1 MYDLLDDRNTYS
13 VNLWRLDNDGNVWL
27 IRRANGRIK
36 SGGDNVYDEEDNNSK
51 QSTDN
56 AVENY
61 AEVVLSEDPFVVD
74 RSQGCAT
81 TIVLPR
87 CISTEDLIFVSDKC
101 PSLKVVAVFD
111 TYDGDVGC
119 AISDLLAKWKKLEV
133 LKLDGCLN
141 LDLVLIIDEIGLNCK
156 NFVELC
162 VINTDINQ
170 SAASAIVSNLSTIKR
185 LVLDRT
191 NLEKVN
197 LVLILRGCKEL
208 ELLYVRDCVGFDKD
222 DGEILMFA
230 SEIKDFRC
238 DGSTAEI

>member
-1 MYDLLDDRNTYS
+1 MEGS
-13 VNLWRLDNDGNVWL
+13 
-27 IRRANGRIK
+27 RAEETMCTMK
-36 SGGDNVYDEEDNNSK
+36 SWGGDLTFDLSK
-51 QSTDN
+51 
-56 AVENY
+56 
-61 AEVVLSEDPFVVD
+61 LIKFVVD

-222 DGEILMFA
+222 DGEILILMVVPIPKKK
-230 SEIKDFRC
+230 E
-238 DGSTAEI
+238 G

>member
-1 MYDLLDDRNTYS
+1 MEGSRAEETMCTMKRNVTIVFPVDIYRSRLLDAFNS
-13 VNLWRLDNDGNVWL
+13 W
-27 IRRANGRIK
+27 
-36 SGGDNVYDEEDNNSK
+36 GGDLTFDLSK
-51 QSTDN
+51 
-56 AVENY
+56 
-61 AEVVLSEDPFVVD
+61 LIKFVVD